1 MTTEPQPTVE
11 LERQL
16 GKFDATMIIVGN
28 IIGMGIFTTTGFIA
42 EVLPH
47 PLLMLSVWIA
57 GGLLTLCG
65 ALTYAELGA
74 AIPRAGGEY
83 VYLREAYGPL
93 MGFLNGW
100 TYFLV
105 SNPGSIAVMSVALV
119 AYTQSLVPGVPMQSI
134 LIAFEVFN
142 WKFQVTNG
150 QVLSIVVVGIFSVI
164 NYLGVRLGSWVQNLL
179 TMVKIGAILTFA
191 GLGFILGNGNWS
203 NFNSSSQSHSASVL
217 LAPWSLAMISVFF
230 SYTGWFTSTY
240 VASEIK
246 DPEKNIPH
254 SIIYG
259 TLIVTLMYT
268 LINGA
273 YIYAIPPQRMRG
285 MISVAES
292 AAAALFGMTISKYVS
307 AAIVVSVLG
316 AINSVILTSP
326 RIYYAMAKDG
336 LFFQAAGRV
345 HPVFKTPANSIL
357 LQGFWSAV
365 LVLSGTFGQLLTYT
379 TVAMLAFS
387 VLTGTAVLVLRRTQP
402 SLPRPFHV
410 PCYPWLTIVFV
421 LSYIVILANILFS
434 RPREA
439 LAGIGIVLLGIPA
452 YLFWSRKR
460 TY

>member
-1 MTTEPQPTVE
+1 MTAKPQPTAD

-16 GKFDATMIIVGN
+16 GAFDATMIIVGN

-47 PLLMLSVWIA
+47 PLLMLSVWIV

-119 AYTQSLVPGVPMQSI
+119 AYAQSFVPGISMQSL
-134 LIAFEVFN
+134 LISFEVVGWEF
-142 WKFQVTNG
+142 KVTSG
-150 QVLSIVVVGIFSVI
+150 QFLSIVVVGIFSVI
-164 NYLGVRLGSWVQNLL
+164 NYLGVRSGSWVQNLL
-179 TMVKIGAILTFA
+179 TLIKLAAILAFA

-203 NFNSSSQSHSASVL
+203 NFHSSSQGHTPSVL

-259 TLIVTLMYT
+259 TLIVMVLYT

-273 YIYAIPPQRMRG
+273 YIYAIPADRMRG

-292 AAAALFGMTISKYVS
+292 AAAVLFGETTSKYVS

-316 AINSVILTSP
+316 AINSVILTAP

-336 LFFQAAGRV
+336 LFFQAAARV
-345 HPVFKTPANSIL
+345 HPVFKTPANSIV

-387 VLTGTAVLVLRRTQP
+387 VLTGTAVLVLRKTQP

-410 PCYPWLTIVFV
+410 PGYPWVPVVFIV
-421 LSYIVILANILFS
+421 SYMLILANILFS

-439 LAGIGIVLLGIPA
+439 LAGIGIVFLGIPA
-452 YLFWSRKR
+452 YFFWSRKK
-460 TY
+460 T

>member
-1 MTTEPQPTVE
+1 MNIKLQSTAD

-16 GKFDATMIIVGN
+16 GAFDATMIIVGN

-47 PLLMLSVWIA
+47 PLLMLSVWIV

-74 AIPRAGGEY
+74 AMPRAGGEY

-119 AYTQSLVPGVPMQSI
+119 AYVQSFVPGIPLQSPLFSFDVGGWI
-134 LIAFEVFN
+134 F
-142 WKFQVTNG
+142 KVTSG
-150 QVLSIVVVGIFSVI
+150 QFLSIGVVGIFSVI
-164 NYLGVRLGSWVQNLL
+164 NYLGVKSGSWVQNLL
-179 TMVKIGAILTFA
+179 TLIKLAAILTFA
-191 GLGFILGNGNWS
+191 GLGFILGNGDWS
-203 NFNSSSQSHSASVL
+203 NFRPSSQNYTAS
-217 LAPWSLAMISVFF
+217 LAPWSIAMISVFF

-246 DPEKNIPH
+246 NPEKNIPH

-259 TLIVTLMYT
+259 TLIVMVIYT

-273 YIYAIPPQRMRG
+273 YIYAIPAGQMRG

-292 AAAALFGMTISKYVS
+292 AAAVLFGVTTSKYVS

-316 AINSVILTSP
+316 AINSVILTAP
-326 RIYYAMAKDG
+326 RIYYAMAKDD

-345 HPVFKTPANSIL
+345 HPVFKTPANSIV
-357 LQGFWSAV
+357 LQGVWSAV

-387 VLTGTAVLVLRRTQP
+387 VLTGTAVLVLRKTQP
-402 SLPRPFHV
+402 SLARPFRV
-410 PCYPWLTIVFV
+410 PGYPWLPAVFV
-421 LSYIVILANILFS
+421 VSYILILANILCS
-434 RPREA
+434 RPLEA
-439 LAGIGIVLLGIPA
+439 LAGIGIVLLGVPA

-460 TY
+460 A